1 MDGLAL
7 SVPVLR
13 LGSGRNLHRTSH
25 GHEGKR
31 LSMSGAFK
39 KFCVQIGKRL
49 MGYAKPNDARVDRGD

>member
-39 KFCVQIGKRL
+39 NFACR
-49 MGYAKPNDARVDRGD
+49 